1 MTHDFVSRIFGLI
14 VDSTVFNDSLV
25 ACISL
30 HLAIF
35 NTPLARPSFNNLHD
49 ITAKSKTQ
57 KAPFVTCELQAKIW
71 HIKTL
76 RITFDL
82 TVTITQRNDC

>member
-25 ACISL
+25 ASISL

-49 ITAKSKTQ
+49 SK
-57 KAPFVTCELQAKIW
+57 
-71 HIKTL
+71 
-76 RITFDL
+76 DL
-82 TVTITQRNDC
+82 T